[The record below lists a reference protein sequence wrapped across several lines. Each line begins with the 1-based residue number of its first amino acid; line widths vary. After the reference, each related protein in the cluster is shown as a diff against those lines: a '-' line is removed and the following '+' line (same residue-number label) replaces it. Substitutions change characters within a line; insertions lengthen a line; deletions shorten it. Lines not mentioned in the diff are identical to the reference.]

1 MAEGGENQIECG
13 FCVGRLEDLEDPK
26 SLPCGHIHC
35 LRCLTG
41 SFEVSRIVRC
51 PFCRYAYI
59 VLPTLNHT
67 ASCTIICGYS
77 FKTFVQLFPIF

>member
-1 MAEGGENQIECG
+1 MAEGGDNQIECG
-13 FCVGRLEDLEDPK
+13 FCVGKLGDLEDSR

-51 PFCRYAYI
+51 PFCRYVHIALLI
-59 VLPTLNHT
+59 TTHAVLLVDIFETT
-67 ASCTIICGYS
+67 ANY
-77 FKTFVQLFPIF
+77 FVILQRGL